1 MHSNIRSKGNTV
13 QAFTVFT
20 LLTILAPLASA
31 QRQTFTVSPD
41 ASDVKITLNTTHE
54 VVHGAF
60 RVQAGSVEFDRNDS
74 KMTGSVVVYA
84 GSGKTGNG
92 SRDKRMNKEILK
104 VEQYTAISFAPASY
118 TGVIAPS
125 GDSTIQVTGTFKL
138 LDVPHQ
144 ITVPMVIHMEGP
156 AATARTHFSIPYVQW
171 GLKDPSLLFWRADKE
186 VSVDLTLTGQLAN

>member
-1 MHSNIRSKGNTV
+1 V

-60 RVQAGSVEFDRNDS
+60 RVQVGSVEFDRNDS

-118 TGVIAPS
+118 AGVIAPS

-138 LDVPHQ
+138 LDIPHQ
-144 ITVPMVIHMEGP
+144 ITVPMVIHMEGS
-156 AATARTHFSIPYVQW
+156 AATARAHFSIPYVQW
-171 GLKDPSLLFWRADKE
+171 GLKDPSLLFWRTDKE